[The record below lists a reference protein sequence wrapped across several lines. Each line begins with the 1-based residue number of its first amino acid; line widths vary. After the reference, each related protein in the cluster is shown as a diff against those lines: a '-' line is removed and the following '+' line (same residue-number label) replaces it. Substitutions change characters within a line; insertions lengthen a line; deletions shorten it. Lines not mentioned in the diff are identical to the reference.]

1 MVILDSSFLN
11 AEKLFIFLIYK
22 GGGSGSTTCS
32 MIVGSSGSF
41 ELFETGISSALSV
54 DSSVARTENR
64 FGETKNFFFIDLL
77 SLALGEIDEADKF
90 RLDGIFGE
98 ARQET
103 WTSTNV

>member
-1 MVILDSSFLN
+1 
-11 AEKLFIFLIYK
+11 
-22 GGGSGSTTCS
+22 

-64 FGETKNFFFIDLL
+64 FGETKNFLIDLL